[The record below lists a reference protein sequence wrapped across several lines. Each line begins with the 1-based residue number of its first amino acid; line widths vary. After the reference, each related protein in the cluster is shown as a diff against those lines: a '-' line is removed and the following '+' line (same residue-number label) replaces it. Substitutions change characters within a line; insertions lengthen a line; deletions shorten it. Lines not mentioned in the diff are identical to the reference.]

1 MAKFKTITVDLYKR
15 DITVFIGSHDE
26 FKRWIISYELPDSWK
41 SLVENVVQ
49 SDDRAL
55 ASYWYNNNN
64 GNGII
69 ELPKHPEKP
78 NEIAVAAHECLHA
91 TMRALSYVDIS
102 CYNNE
107 PNEPY
112 TYMLEYILEKVLD
125 YKNYELFI

>member
-1 MAKFKTITVDLYKR
+1 MAKFKTITIDLYKR
-15 DITVFIGSHDE
+15 DITVFIGSHED
-26 FKRWIISYELPDSWK
+26 FKEWIASYNVPSSWEQ
-41 SLVENVVQ
+41 LVETVVQ

-69 ELPKHPEKP
+69 ELPKHPETN

-91 TMRALSYVDIS
+91 TMRALSYIGIS
-102 CYNNE
+102 CYDNE

-125 YKNYELFI
+125 YKDYELIV